1 MTVAATDEEDL
12 EALFERL
19 SEEHA
24 NAAAARLAD
33 ALRDPADP
41 VDAAMPAP
49 RPAEAIAAEAAS
61 VYQRIGQLTRTL
73 HDALRELGFDKKLAA
88 AAQTLPDA
96 RERLSY
102 IADLTGAAAERVLA
116 GVERAQAVQQTLRDD
131 AAALGSRWERLY
143 GGALS
148 VDEFKALAGETRGF
162 LRAAGERAAITQSE
176 LTEIMLAQDFHDLTG
191 QVIKRIA
198 AVATTLEASLVALLL
213 QTRPEDGASGGTLS
227 GPAIDAAGPDVV
239 TSQAQVDELLAALGF

>member
-1 MTVAATDEEDL
+1 MTTATDEEDL

-24 NAAAARLAD
+24 RAAAAQAAGAANPSPD
-33 ALRDPADP
+33 APSP
-41 VDAAMPAP
+41 
-49 RPAEAIAAEAAS
+49 EAIAAEAAT

-73 HDALRELGFDKKLAA
+73 HDALRELGYDRKLAE

-96 RERLSY
+96 RDRLAY
-102 IADLTGAAAERVLA
+102 IANLTGAAAERVLA
-116 GVERAQAVQQTLRDD
+116 SVERAQNVQQSLRDD

-143 GGALS
+143 AGALS
-148 VDEFKALAGETRGF
+148 IDEFKALAGETRGF
-162 LRAAGERAAITQSE
+162 LRAATERSSSTQSE
-176 LTEIMLAQDFHDLTG
+176 LTEIMMAQDFHDLTG

-198 AVATTLEASLVALLL
+198 TVASTLEASLVSLLL
-213 QTRPEDGASGGTLS
+213 ETRPA
-227 GPAIDAAGPDVV
+227 DAATAEGFLAGPVIDNARSDVV